1 MLTAGQESPLVPGV
15 VMRWPEF
22 VQTQLDSGAVGVI
35 GEAQPRV
42 ARNAALETECQ
53 ALDAGPA
60 LVDRS
65 YRALLEVRGADRAT
79 WLHNLT
85 TNQVKNLGRGEGNYA
100 FVLNIQGRILFD
112 ANLLVRADSIWLDL
126 DRRFL
131 ETAKKHFA
139 KYVIT
144 EDVAVA
150 DRSEE
155 FVRLGLVGAKAA
167 SLLSELGAP
176 NAAAMAQLNHV
187 TIDLSIADQSRDREG
202 ADKQN
207 RDCQGAVP
215 AAVISNRSMPVA
227 VLVVRHDF
235 CGPFAVELFVPA
247 GKAVDF
253 WRAHVDS
260 GRAVPVGNEAV
271 QVRRIEAGIPWPGH
285 EITDEYLPAETRQL
299 VRAVSFQKGCY
310 LGQEVVERMRSR
322 HVVARQLVGL
332 RIDTPSPS
340 EGEGR
345 GEGPKPTGPSSA
357 LSTATT
363 PPLQSGFGHTVLD
376 SDGKP
381 TGQVTSACH
390 SPTLGCPIALA
401 YVRTPHATP
410 GTQLTMT
417 SEGESAICATVADL
431 PFTA

>member
-15 VMRWPEF
+15 VMRWREF

-60 LVDRS
+60 FVDRS
-65 YRALLEVRGADRAT
+65 YRALLEVTGADRAT

-85 TNQVKNLGRGEGNYA
+85 TNQVKNLGCSEGNYA

-112 ANLLVRADSIWLDL
+112 LNLLVRADSIWLDL

-139 KYVIT
+139 KYIIT
-144 EDVAVA
+144 EDVTVV
-150 DRSEE
+150 DRSDE
-155 FVRLGLVGAKAA
+155 FVRFGLVGAKSS
-167 SLLSELGAP
+167 SLLSELGAA
-176 NAAAMAQLNHV
+176 NAAAMAQLSV
-187 TIDLSIADQSRDREG
+187 GRVIDPTSALALAI
-202 ADKQN
+202 
-207 RDCQGAVP
+207 
-215 AAVISNRSMPVA
+215 I
-227 VLVVRHDF
+227 RHDF

-247 GKAVDF
+247 EKAVDF
-253 WRAHVDS
+253 WRAHVES
-260 GRAVPVGNEAV
+260 GKAVPVGDEAV
-271 QVRRIEAGIPWPGH
+271 QIRRIEAGIPWPGH
-285 EITDEYLPAETRQL
+285 EITEEYLPAETRQL
-299 VRAVSFQKGCY
+299 DRAVSFQKGCY

-332 RIDTPSPS
+332 RVDTPSPS

-357 LSTATT
+357 LSMATA
-363 PPLQSGFGHTVLD
+363 PLLRSGFGHTVLD

-390 SPTLGCPIALA
+390 SPTFGCPIALA
-401 YVRTPHATP
+401 YVKSALSSTGSRLNVSTE
-410 GTQLTMT
+410 
-417 SEGESAICATVADL
+417 SERPIPATVVDL
-431 PFTA
+431 PFRTSM

>member
-1 MLTAGQESPLVPGV
+1 MNQPALSASTIVHAVPRVYADRRSRVVADSGV
-15 VMRWPEF
+15 VMRWREF

-35 GEAQPRV
+35 GDAQPRA

-60 LVDRS
+60 FVDRS
-65 YRALLEVRGADRAT
+65 YRALLEVTGADRAT

-100 FVLNIQGRILFD
+100 FALNIQGRILFD
-112 ANLLVRADSIWLDL
+112 LNLLVRADSIWLDL

-139 KYVIT
+139 KYTIT

-155 FVRLGLVGAKAA
+155 FVRFGLVGAKAA
-167 SLLSELGAP
+167 TLLGELGAP

-207 RDCQGAVP
+207 RNCQGAVF
-215 AAVISNRSMPVA
+215 AAATSNRSMPVA
-227 VLVVRHDF
+227 VLMVRHDF

-247 GKAVDF
+247 EEAVDL
-253 WRAHVDS
+253 WRTHVNS
-260 GRAVPVGNEAV
+260 GKAVPVGDEVV

-299 VRAVSFQKGCY
+299 DRAVSFQKGCY

-322 HVVARQLVGL
+322 HVVARWLVGL
-332 RIDTPSPS
+332 RLEGPPVPPLKSQIFTPSPS

-345 GEGPKPTGPSSA
+345 GEDP
-357 LSTATT
+357 
-363 PPLQSGFGHTVLD
+363 
-376 SDGKP
+376 KP

-417 SEGESAICATVADL
+417 SEGESAICATVVDL

>member
-15 VMRWPEF
+15 VMRWREF

-60 LVDRS
+60 FVDRS
-65 YRALLEVRGADRAT
+65 YRALLEVTGADRAT

-85 TNQVKNLGRGEGNYA
+85 TNQVKNLGCGEGNYA

-112 ANLLVRADSIWLDL
+112 LNLLVQADSIWLDL

-150 DRSEE
+150 DRSDA
-155 FVRLGLVGAKAA
+155 FVRFGLVGAKAA
-167 SLLSELGAP
+167 SLLGELGAA
-176 NAAAMAQLNHV
+176 NAGAMPTLGLSQIEWRGA
-187 TIDLSIADQSRDREG
+187 TIPLI
-202 ADKQN
+202 
-207 RDCQGAVP
+207 
-215 AAVISNRSMPVA
+215 
-227 VLVVRHDF
+227 RHDF
-235 CGPFAVELFVPA
+235 CGPFAVELFVPQDL
-247 GKAVDF
+247 AVDF
-253 WRAHVDS
+253 WRAYVDS
-260 GRAVPVGNEAV
+260 GKAVPVGDEAV
-271 QVRRIEAGIPWPGH
+271 QIRRIEAGIPWPGH
-285 EITDEYLPAETRQL
+285 EITEEYLPAETRQL
-299 VRAVSFQKGCY
+299 DRAVSFQKGCY

-357 LSTATT
+357 LSMATA
-363 PPLQSGFGHTVLD
+363 PLLRSGFGHTVLD

-390 SPTLGCPIALA
+390 SPTFGCPIALA
-401 YVRTPHATP
+401 YVKSALSSTGSRLNVSTE
-410 GTQLTMT
+410 
-417 SEGESAICATVADL
+417 SERPIPATVVDL
-431 PFTA
+431 PFRTSM